1 MTISYLTL
9 LNRLHFFFFNDTAT
23 TEIYTLSLHDALPIS
38 GQRRRRARSPGRPR
52 GELPRG
58 PRAPAR
64 RVRRPFPEP
73 GPAEGRRGELGAR
86 PHAEAAPPDAR
97 PAHPRRGCEDVG
109 AADGGRVRSVREH
122 GDDALRQGRDQ
133 LEPARRALHV
143 RDPERRRHGAAP
155 IDGETRMAAENSFDV
170 ACKIDPQEVTNALD
184 QARREI
190 ETRYDLKGSKNEVRL
205 ETNEITVLAADDMKL
220 KAVVDILQSRLH
232 KRGVPLKAL
241 TYGKVE
247 EAAGGALRQKIS
259 LQQGIPIEKAREIVR
274 LVKDTKL
281 KVQAAIQEDH
291 VRGSGKNRDD
301 LQKVI
306 ALLKEKD
313 LGIAIQF
320 TNYRSV

>member
-1 MTISYLTL
+1 
-9 LNRLHFFFFNDTAT
+9 
-23 TEIYTLSLHDALPIS
+23 
-38 GQRRRRARSPGRPR
+38 
-52 GELPRG
+52 
-58 PRAPAR
+58 
-64 RVRRPFPEP
+64 
-73 GPAEGRRGELGAR
+73 
-86 PHAEAAPPDAR
+86 
-97 PAHPRRGCEDVG
+97 
-109 AADGGRVRSVREH
+109 
-122 GDDALRQGRDQ
+122 
-133 LEPARRALHV
+133 
-143 RDPERRRHGAAP
+143 
-155 IDGETRMAAENSFDV
+155 MAAENSFDV

-190 ETRYDLKGSKNEVRL
+190 ETRYDLKGAKNEVRL

-274 LVKDTKL
+274 LVKDAKL

-291 VRGSGKNRDD
+291 VRVSGKNRDD

>member
-1 MTISYLTL
+1 
-9 LNRLHFFFFNDTAT
+9 
-23 TEIYTLSLHDALPIS
+23 
-38 GQRRRRARSPGRPR
+38 
-52 GELPRG
+52 
-58 PRAPAR
+58 
-64 RVRRPFPEP
+64 
-73 GPAEGRRGELGAR
+73 
-86 PHAEAAPPDAR
+86 
-97 PAHPRRGCEDVG
+97 
-109 AADGGRVRSVREH
+109 
-122 GDDALRQGRDQ
+122 
-133 LEPARRALHV
+133 
-143 RDPERRRHGAAP
+143 
-155 IDGETRMAAENSFDV
+155 MAAENSFDV

-247 EAAGGALRQKIS
+247 EATGGALR
-259 LQQGIPIEKAREIVR
+259 QGIPIEKAREIVR
-274 LVKDTKL
+274 LVKDAKL

-291 VRGSGKNRDD
+291 VRVSGKNRDD